1 MVSIKDNTITIT
13 RGDTLETN
21 LIVKTMS
28 GADYVPTE
36 GDVIRF
42 ALKGSYDDDR
52 PIINKVIPN
61 DSLIL
66 RLEASETKQLEARRK
81 PYVYDVELR
90 TPEDTVVDTFLT
102 GEMYVTQE
110 VY

>member
-13 RGDTLETN
+13 RGDTLETT

-28 GADYVPTE
+28 GADYIPSE
-36 GDVIRF
+36 GDSIRF

-52 PIINKVIPN
+52 PIINKSIGS
-61 DSLIL
+61 DMIL
-66 RLEASETKQLEARRK
+66 RLEASETKQLEARRR

-90 TPEDTVVDTFLT
+90 TPEDTVVDTFLK